1 MTTLSLQDWGAL
13 GEVIGGV
20 AVLFSLVY
28 LAVQIRQNT
37 KQISRS
43 IQVTELD
50 AFERNVA
57 SGNRFRELLIL
68 NPELSA
74 LLLRG
79 LKSYDD
85 LGGEEAFRFS
95 MLMRNL
101 FSEFHS
107 VYIRQESLDSD
118 PESFAGPRQLM
129 DWFIAKPGVREWLN
143 GSEQEPDWRPSFK
156 AFVDER
162 RAAFEQAQSD

>member
-1 MTTLSLQDWGAL
+1 MTTLSLQDWGAI
-13 GEVIGGV
+13 GEVVGGV

-43 IQVTELD
+43 IQVTQLD
-50 AFERNVA
+50 AFERNVQ

-68 NPELSA
+68 NPELST
-74 LLLRG
+74 LLQRG
-79 LKSYDD
+79 LKSYRE
-85 LGGEEAFRFS
+85 LEGQEAFRFS

-107 VYIRQESLDSD
+107 VYIREEALSPD
-118 PESFAGPRQLM
+118 PDSFAGPRQLL
-129 DWFIAKPGVREWLN
+129 DWFIAKPGVREWLS

-162 RAAFEQAQSD
+162 RAAYEQANGD

>member
-1 MTTLSLQDWGAL
+1 MTTLSLQDWGAI
-13 GEVIGGV
+13 GEVVGGV

-43 IQVTELD
+43 IQITQLD
-50 AFERNVA
+50 AFERNA
-57 SGNRFRELLIL
+57 ESGNRFREMLIL
-68 NPELSA
+68 NPEVSA

-79 LKSYDD
+79 LKSYDG
-85 LGGEEAFRFS
+85 LEREEAFRFS

-107 VYIRQESLDSD
+107 VYIRQEALSSD
-118 PESFAGPRQLM
+118 PDSYAGPRQLL
-129 DWFIAKPGVREWLN
+129 DWFIAKPGVREWLR

-156 AFVDER
+156 AFVEER
-162 RAAFEQAQSD
+162 RAAFEECNSE